1 MSCAKTL
8 DAKEWKLRALTDIWT
23 GNEERRG
30 DLFIPTGLM
39 GSLRWW
45 FEVLVRGLGGKAC
58 DPTQEGVR
66 CPAEGKQHREQG
78 HRCVVCELFGCTGW
92 SRKFRLLVVDEN
104 GFFIQRQIRAGQT
117 FSLRFIPLRPVQDEE
132 WCLLNATL
140 RLIADY
146 GAIGGKTTL
155 KPSDE
160 PGRKGVKH
168 HKDYGL
174 VRIEEGPELR
184 CCDRETVR
192 VYVSKSLWRTDFED
206 GSFSWATLKNFWY
219 VKGRYLARLSSSKS
233 TFNKVI
239 GRCES
244 KDKSKDL
251 CHNNHANQWLAGKI
265 GESKKDKIGE
275 SKKVFSFASPNEGIR
290 TFGFV
295 KPDLVDFREIRQ
307 RLLKVWH
314 GFTPDKE
321 FQTGGQLLEKLF

>member
-1 MSCAKTL
+1 MVL
-8 DAKEWKLRALTDIWT
+8 D
-23 GNEERRG
+23 GNN
-30 DLFIPTGLM
+30 F
-39 GSLRWW
+39 SL
-45 FEVLVRGLGGKAC
+45 
-58 DPTQEGVR
+58 
-66 CPAEGKQHREQG
+66 
-78 HRCVVCELFGCTGW
+78 
-92 SRKFRLLVVDEN
+92 
-104 GFFIQRQIRAGQT
+104 IQRQIKAGQT
-117 FSLRFIPLRPVQDEE
+117 FILRFIPLRPVQDEE

-239 GRCES
+239 GRCEF

-251 CHNNHANQWLAGKI
+251 CHHNHANQWLAG
-265 GESKKDKIGE
+265 KIGE

-295 KPDLVDFREIRQ
+295 KSDLVDFGEMRQ

-321 FQTGGQLLEKLF
+321 FQTGDQLLEKLF

>member
-1 MSCAKTL
+1 MSGAKTLDANNTL

-66 CPAEGKQHREQG
+66 CPTKGKQPYEQG

-92 SRKFRLLVVDEN
+92 SRKFRLMVLDGN
-104 GFFIQRQIRAGQT
+104 NFSLIQRQIKDGQT
-117 FSLRFIPLRPVQDEE
+117 FILRFIPLRPVQDEE

-160 PGRKGVKH
+160 PGRKDAKH

-239 GRCES
+239 GRCEF

-251 CHNNHANQWLAGKI
+251 CHHNHANQWLAG
-265 GESKKDKIGE
+265 KIGE

-295 KPDLVDFREIRQ
+295 KSDLVDFREIRQ

-321 FQTGGQLLEKLF
+321 FQTGDQLLEKLF